1 MYVINGYQSKGVI
14 DESNLPYDNI
24 VFTCFADAW
33 PDKIGLKDTTYFRF
47 GQPTKIIKVPTSVLV
62 SCLGIPFS
70 LGEDS
75 RDVVLRYDWRLI
87 EGAEVLPVYNEKGK
101 VVNITFSLPSGSSVS
116 LSGDSVSIDD
126 IKVDSPKE
134 TKSKSVK

>member
-14 DESNLPYDNI
+14 EESNLPYDNI

-62 SCLGIPFS
+62 SCLGIPFT

-75 RDVVLRYDWRLI
+75 RDVVRRYDWRQI
-87 EGAEVLPVYNEKGK
+87 EGSEVLPVYNEKGK
-101 VVNITFSLPSGSSVS
+101 VVNISFSLPSGSSVS
-116 LSGDSVSIDD
+116 VPGDNVSIED
-126 IKVDSPKE
+126 IKTEKE